1 MKGDNVQTTFLSTL
15 VERHW
20 GLEHVVPNQILQR
33 YGNRTVLSIQSD
45 QGNFVVKAYRDE
57 SALGLNRP
65 VTTEI
70 DQRLGIYEYLAGQ
83 DFGRAPSLLVT
94 STGNRFV
101 RSGGATVFILK
112 YIEGTR
118 PSATPESW
126 AELGLMATQLNTYTD
141 FPISY
146 GIPVA
151 GTIAELMRKAE
162 RYSFGNEYVRLV
174 STLEILADQPARLI
188 HGEINTANSVL
199 SSDGQIFLIDWDQA
213 GMGPWVLEPGYPL
226 ITTFLSD
233 DLVFDARAAAA
244 FYGSWTAGETM
255 TAERRDLVFTAAL
268 LHALRYLE
276 FGDPIRRWAR
286 IQFALAQKDELLSVL
301 DAS

>member
-101 RSGGATVFILK
+101 RSGGATMFILK
-112 YIEGTR
+112 LYR
-118 PSATPESW
+118 R
-126 AELGLMATQLNTYTD
+126 YT
-141 FPISY
+141 
-146 GIPVA
+146 
-151 GTIAELMRKAE
+151 T
-162 RYSFGNEYVRLV
+162 V
-174 STLEILADQPARLI
+174 SNP
-188 HGEINTANSVL
+188 
-199 SSDGQIFLIDWDQA
+199 
-213 GMGPWVLEPGYPL
+213 
-226 ITTFLSD
+226 
-233 DLVFDARAAAA
+233 
-244 FYGSWTAGETM
+244 
-255 TAERRDLVFTAAL
+255 
-268 LHALRYLE
+268 
-276 FGDPIRRWAR
+276 
-286 IQFALAQKDELLSVL
+286 
-301 DAS
+301 